1 MQTAIGTP
9 PVGHMENNIE
19 ALVDIS
25 TVVIDTTLPL
35 NERVKSYL
43 RQIKNPYRYKCG
55 DITVRVSF
63 ADTSA
68 TLEERLKHLLMAPC
82 AS

>member
-9 PVGHMENNIE
+9 FIGHTEHSNE

-25 TVVIDTTLPL
+25 TVVIDTNLPL

-43 RQIKNPYRYKCG
+43 RQIKNPYHYKCG

-63 ADTSA
+63 ADTNA

-82 AS
+82 TS